1 MNNSKA
7 EIGSRIKKI
16 RLSQGLTQH
25 DLAER
30 IGVTE
35 KQISKIE
42 TGVHYPKFDNFI
54 KILEALN
61 ITMREFASACDF
73 ESGNIRRNIMKVI
86 NKANEED
93 LQYFLLLIKNIER
106 IKNKK

>member
-16 RLSQGLTQH
+16 RLAQGLTQH

-61 ITMREFASACDF
+61 ISMREFASAAEF

-93 LQYFLLLIKNIER
+93 LKYFLLLIKNIER

>member
-61 ITMREFASACDF
+61 ITMREFASTGDF
-73 ESGNIRRNIMKVI
+73 ESGNVRRNIMKVI